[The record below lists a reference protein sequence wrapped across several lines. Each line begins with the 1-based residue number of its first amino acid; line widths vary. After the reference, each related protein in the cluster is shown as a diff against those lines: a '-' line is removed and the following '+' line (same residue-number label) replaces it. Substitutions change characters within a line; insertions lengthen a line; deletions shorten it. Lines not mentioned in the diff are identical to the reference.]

1 MKRIVSFILIIAVPV
16 ILFSQK
22 KPFDV
27 FDGTEIEF
35 TFTNSID
42 STEQKAVVYLPR
54 GVETEKPPLLMHL
67 HYLGGDRFTAKRLMF
82 YQAADK
88 LKWMILSPELHGKNT
103 PGGQTSYSSIVA
115 QHDAIDALNTVLG
128 KYTNVDRRRLYL
140 AGRSMGGMLSM
151 LLAVK
156 YPDIFA
162 GVCSGQGIYDT
173 ADFYRNSSLMRNEK
187 TKAALAKEMGGT
199 PDAVPFEYARRSS
212 LTFARNTR
220 TIPVVMWACSED
232 TVVPFSNAERMEKEV
247 QKYNRFQAPVNWLVN
262 ASHCPANFSSEWECE
277 KLKFFENSAETC
289 LYRDMP
295 WRFFKE
301 LSIICDESK
310 WFYYVYMRLAKPDTL
325 GEFTTS
331 IVSNNIAVTAKGLSG
346 LVIDLYYAAGNP
358 KTTDEAAKMLNAYS
372 VTADREISLEFVFKN
387 EPLSKVSVKKGAGT
401 IPYGKK

>member
-1 MKRIVSFILIIAVPV
+1 MKRERIIVLMLITAALVFP
-16 ILFSQK
+16 QK
-22 KPFDV
+22 KPYEI

-35 TFTNSID
+35 TFTNTID
-42 STEQKAVVYLPR
+42 NTEQKAAVYLPR
-54 GVETEKPPLLMHL
+54 GIESEKPPLLMHL

-103 PGGQTSYSSIVA
+103 TGGQTSYSSLEA

-128 KYTNVDRRRLYL
+128 KYTNIDRRRLYL

-151 LLAVK
+151 LLAAK

-162 GVCSGQGIYDT
+162 GVCSGQGIYDL
-173 ADFYRNSSLMRNEK
+173 ADFYRNSSLMLNEK
-187 TKAALAKEMGGT
+187 TKAALVKEMGGT
-199 PDAVPFEYARRSS
+199 PEAVPFDYARRSS

-232 TVVPFSNAERMEKEV
+232 TVVPFSNAERMQAEV

-277 KLKFFENSAETC
+277 KLRYVENSAETC

-295 WRFFKE
+295 WRYFKD
-301 LSIICDESK
+301 LSIVCDESK
-310 WFYYVYMRLAKPDTL
+310 WFYYVYMRLAKENTL
-325 GEFTTS
+325 GEFTTAIS
-331 IVSNNIAVTAKGLSG
+331 DASLAITAKGLKG
-346 LVIDLYYAAGNP
+346 IVIDLYYAAGNP
-358 KTTDEAAKMLNAYS
+358 KTTADAAKVLSSYS
-372 VTADREISLEFVFKN
+372 VAADREIAVEFVFKTQ
-387 EPLSKVSVKKGAGT
+387 PLSKVSIKKGTGK
-401 IPYGKK
+401 ISYGVK